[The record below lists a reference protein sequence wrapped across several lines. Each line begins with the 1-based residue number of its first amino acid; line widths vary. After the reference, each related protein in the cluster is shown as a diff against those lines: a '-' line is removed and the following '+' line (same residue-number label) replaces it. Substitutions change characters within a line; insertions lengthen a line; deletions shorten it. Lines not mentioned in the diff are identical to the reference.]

1 LFPRASHARLSLIR
15 IEEAEFV
22 RGPAI
27 ERDPEADGGPDA
39 DRLGALPS
47 AMGSITRLAYQRAK
61 DAGIV
66 LDLILKKARLTLA
79 EVQDPALR
87 LHVRGQITFV
97 NLVAEALKDGLLG
110 FHLALL
116 PDLRSLG
123 LVYYVAASSGN
134 LSEAL
139 KRTARYSTIVNEGVA
154 LKYFDGGD
162 IGIAFDHVGIS
173 RHLDRQQIVFFV
185 TLLLRV
191 CRQLT
196 GQRLSLARVRFAH
209 RGAMSPELLEFFGTD
224 IKFDADVDDIALVT
238 GAGQLP
244 IITADPY
251 LNTMLVKYCDQ
262 AIAARS
268 ALHATFRTSVENA
281 IAPVL
286 PHSKVRLDEIARK
299 LGVSQRTL
307 ARRLALEGVTFSE
320 VLERLRADLAAR
332 YLKERDLSI
341 SQIAWLLGYQ
351 EVSAFTHAFKRWTG
365 RTPRAA
371 RVTAP

>member
-1 LFPRASHARLSLIR
+1 
-15 IEEAEFV
+15 V
-22 RGPAI
+22 RDPAI
-27 ERDPEADGGPDA
+27 ERDIQADGDPDA
-39 DRLGALPS
+39 GRLGALPS
-47 AMGSITRLAYQRAK
+47 AMGSITRFAYQRAK

-66 LDLILKKARLTLA
+66 LDLTLKKAGLTSA
-79 EVQDPALR
+79 EVEDPAVR
-87 LHVRGQITFV
+87 LHVRDQITFL
-97 NLVAEALKDGLLG
+97 NLVAEALKDDLLG

-123 LVYYVAASSGN
+123 LLYYVAASSGN
-134 LSEAL
+134 LAEAL
-139 KRTARYSTIVNEGVA
+139 KRTTRYSTIVNEGVA

-162 IGIAFDHVGIS
+162 IGIAFDYVGVS

-185 TLLLRV
+185 TMLLRV

-196 GQRLSLARVRFAH
+196 GQRLSPARVRFAH
-209 RGAMSPELLEFFGTD
+209 RGAMSPELLEFFNTD
-224 IKFDADVDDIALVT
+224 IKFDADVDDIALMT
-238 GAGQLP
+238 GAEQLP
-244 IITADPY
+244 IVTADPY
-251 LNTMLVKYCDQ
+251 LNRLLVKYCDE
-262 AIAARS
+262 AIAARPV
-268 ALHATFRTSVENA
+268 HRATFRTSVENA

-286 PHSKVRLDEIARK
+286 PHSKIRLDEIARK

-320 VLERLRADLAAR
+320 VLERLRADLAER
-332 YLKERDLSI
+332 YLSEPDLSI

-371 RVTAP
+371 RVAAN

>member
-1 LFPRASHARLSLIR
+1 M
-15 IEEAEFV
+15 

-238 GAGQLP
+238 GAGHLP